1 MGTKDD
7 RLEKKETSN
16 LHKRRYKISHLCPP
30 YGGEWPSQKTKR
42 KRGEVKEITGD
53 KVKVVEKAGMKIED
67 ILRDGF
73 KKEK

>member
-1 MGTKDD
+1 MFP
-7 RLEKKETSN
+7 
-16 LHKRRYKISHLCPP
+16 I
-30 YGGEWPSQKTKR
+30 YGWEWPSQKTKR

-73 KKEK
+73 KKKKS